1 MIYKGEMRTVN
12 ESDFIP
18 VSFNEK
24 EIFIYMIEALSVI
37 TVTMLSFLG
46 EITR

>member
-1 MIYKGEMRTVN
+1 MDEIKLMWMETITMIYKGEMRTVN

-24 EIFIYMIEALSVI
+24 EIFIYMI
-37 TVTMLSFLG
+37 
-46 EITR
+46 